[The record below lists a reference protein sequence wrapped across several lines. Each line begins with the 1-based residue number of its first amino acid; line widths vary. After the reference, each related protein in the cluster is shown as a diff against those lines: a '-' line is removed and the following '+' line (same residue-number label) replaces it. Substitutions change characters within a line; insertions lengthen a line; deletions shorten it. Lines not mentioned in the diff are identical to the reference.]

1 VITVAIIDD
10 HHAVRLGLRTALLSE
25 PGLEPVGSAANA
37 GEAAVLMYR
46 TRPDVVLLDYR
57 LPDTDG
63 LTLCRRLKSDVPAPA
78 VVLYSAFADPSMT
91 VPAIVAGADAIVHK
105 GGQTRELFDAIRQS
119 ARGDKALPP
128 ISEPLLEAAGQAL
141 DSEDLP
147 LLAMLVNRTSPA
159 DIAAI
164 MRLELGELNRRIMGM
179 LARLKVQV
187 PAAGAAPQSSS

>member
-1 VITVAIIDD
+1 MITVAIIDD

-25 PGLEPVGSAANA
+25 PGLEPVGSAADA
-37 GEAAVLMYR
+37 GAAAVLMYR

-105 GGQTRELFDAIRQS
+105 GGQTRELFDAIRQT

-128 ISEPLLEAAGQAL
+128 VSEPLLEAAGQTL
-141 DSEDLP
+141 DPEDLP
-147 LLAMLVNRTSPA
+147 LLGLLVNRASA
-159 DIAAI
+159 AEIAAA
-164 MRLELGELNRRIMGM
+164 MRLDRGELDRRIAGM
-179 LARLKVQV
+179 LGRLRVRV
-187 PAAGAAPQSSS
+187 PPAGAASA

>member
-91 VPAIVAGADAIVHK
+91 VPAIVAGADAVVHK

-141 DSEDLP
+141 DPEDLP
-147 LLAMLVNRTSPA
+147 LLAMLVKRTSPA

-187 PAAGAAPQSSS
+187 PAAGAAPR

>member
-91 VPAIVAGADAIVHK
+91 VPAIVAGADAVVHK

-141 DSEDLP
+141 DPEDLP
-147 LLAMLVNRTSPA
+147 LLAMLVKRTSPA

-164 MRLELGELNRRIMGM
+164 MRLELGELNQRIMGM

-187 PAAGAAPQSSS
+187 PAAGAAPR